1 LQRVTHVR
9 TPSASTS
16 DEVAALYARTCRP
29 LIGLLTSIGG
39 SRSEAEEVAQDA
51 YVKALQQWPTIR
63 SYDDPDA
70 WVRTVAV
77 RLLISRHRRAT
88 VATLGLRRLA
98 AQARQDEPE
107 LTADSVA
114 TATALRRLPVPQRAA
129 VILHYVLDLPLHDV
143 AEHLHLP
150 VGTVKSRLSRAR
162 AALAPL
168 LRETEETKNV

>member
-1 LQRVTHVR
+1 M
-9 TPSASTS
+9 
-16 DEVAALYARTCRP
+16 YARTCP
-29 LIGLLTSIGG
+29 KLIGLLTSIGG

-51 YVKALQQWPTIR
+51 YVKLLQQWPTVR

-70 WVRTVAV
+70 WVRTVAI
-77 RLLISRHRRAT
+77 RLMISRRRRAA

-114 TATALRRLPVPQRAA
+114 TAAALRNLPVPQRAA
-129 VILHYVLDLPLHDV
+129 VILHYVLDLPLQDV
-143 AEHLHLP
+143 AQQLQLP

-168 LRETEETKNV
+168 LQETEETKHV